1 MKGIVNGRIIT
12 EEQILEGKV
21 LLFNNKIVEIIE
33 QSEIEKYNE
42 QFGNMDLID
51 AKGNYVSPGFIDIHI
66 HGAGGFDTMDGEAE
80 YLTHISK
87 TICKNGVTAFLPTTM
102 TMEKTYIFKA
112 LDSIREARDKEKF
125 GAKIL
130 GVHLEGPF
138 INEKHKGA
146 QKEENIIVPSYN
158 LIKEYTDVIKIITL
172 APEKDFEHKFIKQV
186 KENTDIVLSIGHSN
200 AAYDEAIEAIH
211 NGVEHATHTFN
222 AMTAL
227 NHREPGIVGA
237 VLNSDVSCEI
247 IADNIHI
254 HPAVYNIVSKV
265 KNKEKIVLITDSMR
279 AGGMEEGVYDLGGQ
293 DVIVKNN
300 SARLAN
306 GTLAGSILTL
316 NEAVKNM
323 FENTGLKMYEAVAMA
338 SLNPAKV
345 LRIDNIKGSL
355 SKGKDADVTIFD
367 DNFNIYT
374 TIVEGKIVFNKILG
388 GTKDV

>member
-42 QFGNMDLID
+42 QFGDITFID
-51 AKGNYVSPGFIDIHI
+51 AKGNFVSPGFIDIHI

-80 YLTHISK
+80 HLAYISK

-102 TMEKTYIFKA
+102 TMEKKNIYKS
-112 LDSIREARDKEKF
+112 LNSIREAMEKEKD
-125 GAKIL
+125 GAIIL
-130 GVHLEGPF
+130 GAHLEGPF
-138 INEKHKGA
+138 INKKYKGA
-146 QKEENIIVPSYN
+146 QKEENIIAPSFDF
-158 LIKEYTDVIKIITL
+158 IKEYIDIIKIITL
-172 APEKDFEHKFIKQV
+172 APEKDLEYKFIKQV
-186 KENTDIVLSIGHSN
+186 KENTDIVVSIGHSN
-200 AAYDEAIEAIH
+200 ANYDEAIEAIH

-222 AMTAL
+222 AMTPL

-247 IADNIHI
+247 IVDNIHL
-254 HPAVYNIVSKV
+254 HPAVYNILTKV

-279 AGGMEEGVYDLGGQ
+279 AGGMEEGIYDLGGQ
-293 DVIVKNN
+293 EVIVQNN

-306 GTLAGSILTL
+306 GTLSGSILSL

-323 FENTGLKMYEAVAMA
+323 FKNTGLKIYEAVAMA

-345 LRIDNIKGSL
+345 LHIDSVKGSL
-355 SKGKDADVTIFD
+355 CKGKDADITIFD
-367 DNFNIYT
+367 ENFNIYT
-374 TIVEGKIVFNKILG
+374 TIVEGKIVYNKF
-388 GTKDV
+388 